1 MISDEVG
8 LQHNSFMCTCKVF
21 KKNCKNVS
29 VAWNKEIWNL
39 NQGSV
44 FYVLGGLAAKWQVVR
59 GSKAFDKQKCSKSK
73 LNKKTVKSQVL
84 SKAHNQ
90 FDWMIKLL
98 IFSKWVLVE

>member
-1 MISDEVG
+1 MCWVG
-8 LQHNSFMCTCKVF
+8 LLQSDRWSEGVKYLTN
-21 KKNCKNVS
+21 
-29 VAWNKEIWNL
+29 
-39 NQGSV
+39 
-44 FYVLGGLAAKWQVVR
+44 
-59 GSKAFDKQKCSKSK
+59 KCSKSK